1 MFIIQ
6 TSELEPNFKEVR
18 YLIDSST
25 KIILTTH
32 VVPDGDAIGSV
43 IAFYNYLKLKGKSP
57 VIINHSQT
65 PFNLKFL
72 DKENSIRVFLENER
86 ENKKLIEEADLIIIL
101 DTNEF
106 SRTRSMEIPIKNS
119 SAKKICIDHHTGLNP
134 DLYSAFISDTEYP
147 SNCSILY
154 DFIKADSE
162 KYINKDIASA
172 LYVGIMTDTGSFRHP
187 RTNAGVFI
195 MCADLIRKGA
205 DPVSL
210 YESIFA
216 VTTMENLKLSA
227 RFIESLEFYYDN
239 KVVIGIVT
247 QKDFRDLGLNIDHV
261 EGFSSII
268 MNILGI
274 KIGVVLV
281 ELKDNI
287 KISFRSKGDIS
298 VNELAKEFE
307 GGGHKNAAGAN
318 VKNTT
323 MQELKNEIIKKLEEY
338 LD

>member
-1 MFIIQ
+1 MN
-6 TSELEPNFKEVR
+6 SGYKEVKD
-18 YLIDSST
+18 IINNSSR
-25 KIILTTH
+25 IILTTH

-43 IAFYNYLKLKGKSP
+43 IAFYEYLKLKGKSP
-57 VIINHSQT
+57 VIINHSPT

-72 DKENSIRVFLENER
+72 DKENSIKVFLENEK
-86 ENKKLIEEADLIIIL
+86 ENADLIAEADLIIVL

-106 SRTRSMEIPIKNS
+106 SRTRSMEEPLRNS
-119 SAKKICIDHHTGLNP
+119 PAKKICIDHHTGLKP
-134 DLYSAFISDTEYP
+134 ELYSAYISNTDYP
-147 SNCSILY
+147 SNCSIIY
-154 DFIKADSE
+154 DYIKDDNDKFIT
-162 KYINKDIASA
+162 KDIASA

-187 RTNAGVFI
+187 RTDAEVFI

-210 YESIFA
+210 YEDIYA

-239 KVVIGIVT
+239 KVVVGIVT

-287 KISFRSKGDIS
+287 KISFRSKGDINVS
-298 VNELAKEFE
+298 ELAKDFE

-318 VKNTT
+318 VKNVTI
-323 MQELKNEIIKKLEEY
+323 QELKNEIIKKLKNY
-338 LD
+338 L

>member
-1 MFIIQ
+1 MN
-6 TSELEPNFKEVR
+6 SGYKEVTD
-18 YLIDSST
+18 IINNSN

-43 IAFYNYLKLKGKSP
+43 IAFYEYLKLKGKSP
-57 VIINHSQT
+57 VIINHSPT

-72 DKENSIRVFLENER
+72 DKDNSIKVFLENEK
-86 ENKKLIEEADLIIIL
+86 ENAKLIDEADLIIIL
-101 DTNEF
+101 DTNEY
-106 SRTRSMEIPIKNS
+106 SRTRSMEEPIRTSK
-119 SAKKICIDHHTGLNP
+119 AKKICIDHHTGLKP
-134 DLYSAFISDTEYP
+134 ELYSAYISNTECP

-154 DFIKADSE
+154 DYIKDDNDKFIT
-162 KYINKDIASA
+162 KDIASA
-172 LYVGIMTDTGSFRHP
+172 LYIGIMTDTGSFRHP
-187 RTNAGVFI
+187 RTDADVFI

-210 YESIFA
+210 YEDIYA

-239 KVVIGIVT
+239 KVVVGIVT

-287 KISFRSKGDIS
+287 KISFRSKGDINVS
-298 VNELAKEFE
+298 ELAKEFE

-318 VKNTT
+318 VKNVT
-323 MQELKNEIIKKLEEY
+323 MPELKNEIIKKLKNY
-338 LD
+338 LDS

>member
-1 MFIIQ
+1 ME
-6 TSELEPNFKEVR
+6 SNFKEVKGI
-18 YLIDSST
+18 IDSSN
-25 KIILTTH
+25 KIVLTTH

-43 IAFYNYLKLKGKSP
+43 IAFYEYLKLKSKSP
-57 VIINHSQT
+57 VIINHSPT

-72 DKENSIRVFLENER
+72 DKDNSIKVFLENEK
-86 ENKKLIEEADLIIIL
+86 ENAKLIEEADLIIIL
-101 DTNEF
+101 DTNEY
-106 SRTRSMEIPIKNS
+106 SRTRSMEESIRNS
-119 SAKKICIDHHTGLNP
+119 GAKKICIDHHTGIKP
-134 DLYSAFISDTEYP
+134 ELYSAYISNTEYP

-154 DFIKADSE
+154 DYIKADND
-162 KYINKDIASA
+162 KFITKDIASA

-187 RTNAGVFI
+187 RTDADVFV

-210 YESIFA
+210 YENIYA

-239 KVVIGIVT
+239 KVVIGNVT

-287 KISFRSKGDIS
+287 KISFRSKGDINVS
-298 VNELAKEFE
+298 ELAKVFE

-318 VKNTT
+318 VKNVT
-323 MQELKNEIIKKLEEY
+323 MPELKNEIIKKLQTY
-338 LD
+338 LDS

>member
-1 MFIIQ
+1 MQ
-6 TSELEPNFKEVR
+6 KNFKEVLS
-18 YLIDSST
+18 LIDKYE

-43 IAFYNYLKLKGKSP
+43 IALSAYLKLKGKSP

-72 DKENSIRVFLENER
+72 DEDNSIKIFSEDEITNSG
-86 ENKKLIEEADLIIIL
+86 LINGADLIFIL
-101 DTNEF
+101 DTNDF
-106 SRTRSMEIPIKNS
+106 ARTRSMELPIKNS
-119 SAKKICIDHHTGLNP
+119 PAKKICIDHHTGLNTE
-134 DLYSAFISDTEYP
+134 LYSAYISNTEYP

-154 DFIKADSE
+154 DFIKSDNE
-162 KYINKDIASA
+162 KYITKDIASA

-187 RTNAGVFI
+187 RTDAVAFI
-195 MCADLIRKGA
+195 MCADLITKGA

-210 YESIFA
+210 YENIYA
-216 VTTMENLKLSA
+216 TTSMENLKLSA
-227 RFIESLEFYYDN
+227 KFIESLEFYYDN
-239 KVVIGIVT
+239 KAVVGIVT
-247 QKDFRDLGLNIDHV
+247 QEDFRSLGLNIDHV

-274 KIGVVLV
+274 KLGVVLV

-287 KISFRSKGDIS
+287 KISFRSKGDINVS
-298 VNELAKEFE
+298 ELSKEFA

-318 VKNTT
+318 VKNTNIPD
-323 MQELKNEIIKKLEEY
+323 LKALILEKIKKY
-338 LD
+338 LN

>member
-1 MFIIQ
+1 MQ
-6 TSELEPNFKEVR
+6 TNFKDVID
-18 YLIDSST
+18 LINQSP

-43 IAFYNYLKLKGKSP
+43 IAMAAYLKHKGKIP
-57 VIINHSQT
+57 FIINHSET

-72 DKENSIRVFLENER
+72 DKDNIIRVFSENESI
-86 ENKKLIEEADLIIIL
+86 NSKLIETADLIFIL
-101 DTNEF
+101 DTNDF
-106 SRTRSMEIPIKNS
+106 SRTRSMESALTNS
-119 SAKKICIDHHTGLNP
+119 VAKKICIDHHTGLNP
-134 DLYSAFISDTEYP
+134 ELYDAYISNTEYP
-147 SNCSILY
+147 SNCSIIY
-154 DFIKADSE
+154 DFIKSDNE
-162 KYINKDIASA
+162 KYLTKEIASA

-187 RTNAGVFI
+187 RTDAAVFT
-195 MCADLIRKGA
+195 MCADLVSKGA

-210 YESIFA
+210 YENIYA
-216 VTTMENLKLSA
+216 TTTIENLKLSA
-227 RFIESLEFYYDN
+227 KFIESLEFHFDN
-239 KVVIGIVT
+239 KVVIGTVT
-247 QKDFRDLGLNIDHV
+247 QEDFRSLGLNIDHV

-287 KISFRSKGDIS
+287 KISFRSKGNIP
-298 VNELAKEFE
+298 VNELAKEFG

-318 VKNTT
+318 VKDTNIE
-323 MQELKNEIIKKLEEY
+323 ELKNKIIERLGNF